1 MRYLFLITY
10 RKLCIFDIPRTAAE
24 QEKKCINQSCG
35 AAWVIRA
42 QKMHIIINYMVIAVY
57 QNCWILKFF
66 NIIIVILA
74 TFSGQQSGNRKK
86 KLREKYVYFYN
97 FFTYLKIFASHTQRF
112 IFYYQFSH
120 TVRARTFI
128 QMPSARKFI
137 SYIFRRRRRIIVIV
151 ACHLIIFIKMRRARA
166 QERLYDGREL
176 NHNRNCIW
184 WKMWN
189 YARK

>member
-24 QEKKCINQSCG
+24 QEKKCTNQSCG

-86 KLREKYVYFYN
+86 KNSEKNTYVYFYN
-97 FFTYLKIFASHTQRF
+97 FFTYLKIFTSHTQRF

-151 ACHLIIFIKMRRARA
+151 ACHLIIFIKMRRARTRA
-166 QERLYDGREL
+166 T
-176 NHNRNCIW
+176 IW
-184 WKMWN
+184 WSGIKP
-189 YARK
+189 